1 MRYYELITEG
11 KTWMKDGVKMCSKD
25 CCGKP
30 VTECKCG
37 PDCKHCECHKLKE
50 STLLEFKLQRKG
62 SKGPAVKEM
71 QKMLIALGFLKP
83 TWTSKRS
90 GKEFPS
96 DDGNFG
102 SGTARAVKAFQ
113 KANDLKVDGL
123 VGKNTIMAM
132 RKVADRKER
141 GEMDAKKDA
150 TVGKAKAELDA
161 MVGNVLKKREDKK
174 IADLVDQK
182 IKGKM
187 RNPEMF
193 DDLKSLISAKGKVSG
208 EEFGKLA
215 RAYINKSLAK
225 YVQKL
230 DFAGALDFM
239 LQKTTML
246 PPAERKDVV
255 QQVMAMRNE
264 ILAVKKMTP
273 DQAVAKHGDDKQ
285 KAKLAKLNKEL
296 DILNKR
302 EKEIDNRTLD
312 GVPVGP
318 EAEKDFQKKAG
329 FRNPFDAAAAMKAG
343 KIK

>member
-1 MRYYELITEG
+1 MRYHEFITEA
-11 KTWMKDGVKMCSKD
+11 KT
-25 CCGKP
+25 
-30 VTECKCG
+30 
-37 PDCKHCECHKLKE
+37 KLV
-50 STLLEFKLQRKG
+50 EFKLQRKG

-71 QKMLIALGFLKP
+71 QKMLIALGYLKP
-83 TWTSKRS
+83 TFKSKRT
-90 GKEFPS
+90 GKIFPN
-96 DDGNFG
+96 DDGVFG

-113 KANDLKVDGL
+113 KAQGLKVDGL

-141 GEMDAKKDA
+141 GEMDAKKA
-150 TVGKAKAELDA
+150 AGVGKAKQELDTL
-161 MVGNVLKKREDKK
+161 VKNVLKKREDKK

-215 RAYINKSLAK
+215 RAYINKSLAM

-273 DQAVAKHGDDKQ
+273 DQAVAKHGDAKQ
-285 KAKLAKLNKEL
+285 KAQLDRYNKKIADL
-296 DILNKR
+296 DKQINR
-302 EKEIDNRTLD
+302 IDNRTLD
-312 GVPVGP
+312 GVPVGSQ
-318 EAEKDFQKKAG
+318 AEKDLEKKVGQRTPYALATQG
-329 FRNPFDAAAAMKAG
+329 G
-343 KIK
+343 

>member
-1 MRYYELITEG
+1 
-11 KTWMKDGVKMCSKD
+11 
-25 CCGKP
+25 
-30 VTECKCG
+30 
-37 PDCKHCECHKLKE
+37 
-50 STLLEFKLQRKG
+50 
-62 SKGPAVKEM
+62 M
-71 QKMLIALGFLKP
+71 QKMLIALGYLKP
-83 TWTSKRS
+83 TFKSKRT
-90 GKEFPS
+90 GKTFPN
-96 DDGNFG
+96 DDGVFG

-113 KANDLKVDGL
+113 KAQGLKVDGL

-141 GEMDAKKDA
+141 GEMDAKKA
-150 TVGKAKAELDA
+150 AGVGKAKQELDTL
-161 MVGNVLKKREDKK
+161 VKNVLKKREDKK

-215 RAYINKSLAK
+215 RAYINKDLAM

-273 DQAVAKHGDDKQ
+273 DQAVAKHGTDKQ
-285 KAKLAKLNKEL
+285 KAKLDRLNKKSA
-296 DILNKR
+296 DIDRQINR
-302 EKEIDNRTLD
+302 IDNRTLD
-312 GVPVGP
+312 GVPVGSQ
-318 EAEKDFQKKAG
+318 AEKDLEKKVGQRTPYALATQG
-329 FRNPFDAAAAMKAG
+329 G
-343 KIK
+343 